1 VEPVRFVDVHS
12 HVVPSGDDGVATVE
26 EGLELCREAA
36 RRGTGVLYA
45 TPHVWPFDGLSPQR
59 EEAFRAAHE
68 AMARETAAFGLTL
81 GLGFELT
88 PAEALVDE
96 SLERYVLAGIEPA
109 TLLVEVP
116 FTGGL
121 RLFDAVCERAERDGF
136 RLVIAHPERA
146 EAVLEDPA
154 RAGEIARPGRL
165 LQVNATSL
173 LGRHGPGSER
183 LGWGLLESGVAA
195 LVGSDGHRVTRPP
208 YLDDAYELARARLGS
223 AAQPCFDGSALGLS
237 SAARLA

>member
-1 VEPVRFVDVHS
+1 VGFVDVHS

-36 RRGTGVLYA
+36 RRGTRVLYA
-45 TPHVWPFDGLSPQR
+45 TPHVWPFDGLSTQR
-59 EEAFRAAHE
+59 EAAVREVHE
-68 AMARETAAFGLTL
+68 AMAHETAAFGLTL

-88 PAEALVDE
+88 PAEALLDE
-96 SLERYVLAGIEPA
+96 SLGRYALAGLEPA

-116 FTGGL
+116 FSGGL
-121 RLFDAVCERAERDGF
+121 RVFDAVCEGAERDGF

-183 LGWGLLESGVAA
+183 LGWELLESGVAA
-195 LVGSDGHRVTRPP
+195 LVGSDGHRATRPP
-208 YLDDAYELARARLGS
+208 YLDEAYELARARMGG
-223 AAQPCFDGSALGLS
+223 AAQACFDGSALGVP
-237 SAARLA
+237 ATARVA